1 MLLKYPQRME
11 ELFALLHK
19 APSKVYQ
26 DNELNEAYNN
36 ALLLEDEEW
45 AITESGRY
53 SLKDVLYGRF
63 YWYTKFLCRYKATYG
78 KNGNMEQTQFKI
90 TEAMDY
96 EGIVDSDALEAIERE
111 LEVDE

>member
-26 DNELNEAYNN
+26 DNELNEAINN
-36 ALLLEDEEW
+36 ALLLEGEER

-53 SLKDVLYGRF
+53 PLKDVLYGRF
-63 YWYTKFLCRYKATYG
+63 YWYTKFLCCYKATYG
-78 KNGNMEQTQFKI
+78 KTAAWSRHSLKSLRLWTMQESLT
-90 TEAMDY
+90 AM
-96 EGIVDSDALEAIERE
+96 SWRL
-111 LEVDE
+111 